1 MAKGTVKPEAA
12 TADVSAIVAMAVQ
25 DKYVTVLGERVALWH
40 QGVDDVHMAHVDD
53 AIVAIKWLERRLT
66 SVKQPGTGPEDALN
80 FDFDFVQV
88 GEPEAMW
95 QRIT

>member
-1 MAKGTVKPEAA
+1 VTHQRASQ
-12 TADVSAIVAMAVQ
+12 SAGQ
-25 DKYVTVLGERVALWH
+25 DKYVAVLGERVALWH
-40 QGVDDVHMAHVDD
+40 QGANDAHMARVGD
-53 AIVAIKWLERRLT
+53 AIAAIKWLERRLA

>member
-1 MAKGTVKPEAA
+1 MA
-12 TADVSAIVAMAVQ
+12 
-25 DKYVTVLGERVALWH
+25 RV
-40 QGVDDVHMAHVDD
+40 GD
-53 AIVAIKWLERRLT
+53 AIAAIKWLERRLT

-80 FDFDFVQV
+80 YDFDFVQV